1 MCEWS
6 TQIELYEVFMT
17 DKSNESVLL
26 KREGAVASVILN
38 RPEKL
43 NAFNLAMWQRLGDV
57 VVELSADD
65 SLRCIVIRG
74 AGGRAFAAGA
84 DIAEFEQVRFSS
96 EQAAEYSKPM
106 DRATEAVRNC
116 PHPTLAF
123 IEGACMGGGLELAAQ
138 CDLRIANSSAK
149 FGIPINRIGNVL
161 PYPAMLALVDLVG
174 RSVTLELLLEGRIFT
189 AEEAY
194 AKGLIGRIV
203 DDVEAEAEV
212 YRSAQKIADGAPL
225 VARWH
230 MQNATRALDPR
241 PLSDEEYAQPFLCCD
256 TEDYKEGIRAFLD
269 KRKPV
274 FRGK

>member
-1 MCEWS
+1 MTKPE
-6 TQIELYEVFMT
+6 TKAGT
-17 DKSNESVLL
+17 DKVGSVLFL
-26 KREGAVASVILN
+26 RDGAIATVILN

-43 NAFNLAMWQRLGDV
+43 NAFNLAMWERLGDV
-57 VVELSADD
+57 MQDVSADD
-65 SLRCIVIRG
+65 SLHCVVIRG

-96 EQAAEYSKPM
+96 AQAEEYAKPM
-106 DRATEAVRNC
+106 DRAAEAIRDC

-138 CDLRIANSSAK
+138 CDLRIANASAK

-161 PYPAMLALVDLVG
+161 PSPAMRALVDLVG
-174 RSVTLELLLEGRIFT
+174 RSTTLELLLEGRIFT

-194 AKGLIGRIV
+194 AKGLVGRIV
-203 DDVEAEAEV
+203 DDLVAEEEV
-212 YRSAQKIADGAPL
+212 YKSATRIAEGAPL
-225 VARWH
+225 AARWH
-230 MQNATRALDPR
+230 KRHATRALDSK
-241 PLSDEEYAQPFLCCD
+241 PLSSEEHREPFLCCD
-256 TEDYKEGIRAFLD
+256 TDDYKEGIRAFLE

>member
-1 MCEWS
+1 
-6 TQIELYEVFMT
+6 MT
-17 DKSNESVLL
+17 NVSNQSVLL
-26 KREGAVASVILN
+26 KVEGTIATVTLN

-57 VVELSADD
+57 MEELGLHNG
-65 SLRCIVIRG
+65 LRCVVIRG

-96 EQAAEYSKPM
+96 KQAADYAKPM
-106 DRATEAVRNC
+106 DRAAEAIRNC

-138 CDLRIANSSAK
+138 CDLRIANKSAK

-194 AKGLIGRIV
+194 TKGLVGRLV
-203 DDVEAEAEV
+203 DDVDAEDEV
-212 YRSAQKIADGAPL
+212 YASAKRIAEGAPL

-230 MQNATRALDPR
+230 KKNATRALDPT
-241 PLSDEEYAQPFLCCD
+241 PLSAEEYAQPFLCCD

-269 KRKPV
+269 KRRPNFKG
-274 FRGK
+274 R